1 MKRIFFQPNASRLRA
16 WTLSLLLV
24 FVGSA
29 ISSAQRGFEIG
40 GWLGAAHYFGDLNTR
55 FDIMHP
61 GFGGGGIV
69 RYNFNR
75 RICAKASFN
84 YGFLR
89 ADDANSSNA
98 FEQRR
103 NINFRTHLGDLSGQI
118 EFNFF
123 PYIHGSREYF
133 YTPYLFA
140 GFSLFTFSPYAVYDG
155 EKTPPLRSLGTEGQF
170 PGEEYPSFQR
180 AINFGGGLKFDLT
193 PEWSLNVE
201 LSIRKLFTDY
211 LDDVSTVYPDFGEVR
226 GNNGVLGDIAV
237 LASDPS
243 LPDAEGN
250 RVGRQGLQRGDDT
263 TNDAYTFFSVGLLY
277 YFGNIKCPDIS
288 KSR

>member
-1 MKRIFFQPNASRLRA
+1 M
-16 WTLSLLLV
+16 LLCML
-24 FVGSA
+24 SA
-29 ISSAQRGFEIG
+29 IIGSEVVSGQQGFEIG
-40 GWLGAAHYFGDLNTR
+40 GWLGASHYFGDLNTR
-55 FDIMHP
+55 FDVMHP
-61 GFGGGGIV
+61 GIGAGAIG

-75 RICAKASFN
+75 RICAKISAN

-103 NINFRTHLGDLSGQI
+103 NINFRTHLGDLSGQL

-140 GFSLFTFSPYAVYDG
+140 GFSIFTFNPYAIYND
-155 EKTPPLRSLGTEGQF
+155 EKTPPLRELGTEGQF

-193 PEWSLNVE
+193 AEWSLNVE

-226 GNNGVLGDIAV
+226 GNNGALGDIAV

-243 LPDAEGN
+243 LLDAEGN
-250 RVGRQGLQRGDDT
+250 RVGRQGVQRGDDT
-263 TNDAYTFFSVGLLY
+263 NNDVYSFFSVGLLY

-288 KSR
+288 KTR